1 MQTSTKLICDV
12 FLTDCANINYKPNS
26 RNVNLANHMSSI
38 LVMWLVLASC
48 VWIQTRWLLSS
59 TGSHLKISRVCS
71 SS

>member
-12 FLTDCANINYKPNS
+12 FLTDCVNINYKPNS
-26 RNVNLANHMSSI
+26 RNVNLANHMLST
-38 LVMWLVLASC
+38 LGMWLVLASC
-48 VWIQTRWLLSS
+48 VWILTRWLLSS